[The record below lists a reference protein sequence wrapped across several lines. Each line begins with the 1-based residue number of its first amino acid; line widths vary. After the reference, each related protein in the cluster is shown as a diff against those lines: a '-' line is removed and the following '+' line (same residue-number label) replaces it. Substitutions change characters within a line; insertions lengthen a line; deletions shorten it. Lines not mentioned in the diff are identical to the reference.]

1 MAAEKAVKPSGH
13 PRIPNQRIGV
23 LLVNLG
29 TPDATDYW
37 SMRRYLG
44 EFLSDRRVIELSPWL
59 WQPIL
64 QGVILSLR
72 PTRSGRAYDTIWNR
86 EADESPLRTITR
98 AQTEKLAARLTME
111 LPGLAVDWA
120 MRYGQPSIAE
130 RIAAL
135 EALGCRRLLLFPL
148 YPQYSATTTATAC
161 DAAFRALMGL
171 RWQPALRTAP
181 AYHDAPGYI
190 DALAG
195 SVEEALA
202 GLDWT
207 PEVLLASFHGLPQSY
222 LAKGDPYHCQCQK
235 TARLLREK
243 LSWEEARLQ
252 ISFQSRVGR
261 QEWLR
266 PYSDETVQRLA
277 AEGIKDLAIVAPG
290 FAADCLETLEEIA
303 FGLRESFLAAGGRN
317 FAYIPCLNDRDDH
330 IELLAGLVRRELAGW
345 I

>member
-1 MAAEKAVKPSGH
+1 
-13 PRIPNQRIGV
+13 
-23 LLVNLG
+23 
-29 TPDATDYW
+29 
-37 SMRRYLG
+37 
-44 EFLSDRRVIELSPWL
+44 
-59 WQPIL
+59 
-64 QGVILSLR
+64 
-72 PTRSGRAYDTIWNR
+72 
-86 EADESPLRTITR
+86 
-98 AQTEKLAARLTME
+98 
-111 LPGLAVDWA
+111 
-120 MRYGQPSIAE
+120 
-130 RIAAL
+130 
-135 EALGCRRLLLFPL
+135 LGCRRLLLFPL
-148 YPQYSATTTATAC
+148 YPKYSATTTATAC